1 MKHFSLL
8 AEKGKDGMILR
19 INRHFNS
26 DFSTSPDDKSVFYA
40 GHTGTSMNPTLSE
53 EDVLEVTPYT
63 DSDIRTGDVIYFRA
77 PGKGPHIVHRVVRV
91 CDGGIATRGDNSRQD
106 DAWLLAKE
114 DVLGRVTAAWR
125 GRKRRSV
132 AGGMSGLVSAH
143 ILRLRRSARQWYSIP
158 LRPLYRLTVKSDMLH
173 MVIPKKL
180 RPHIIS
186 FESSGVRHVKLI
198 SGRRVIGR
206 YDHATRNWK
215 ISPFIRPFIR
225 EGDLLKARGD
235 DISG

>member
-19 INRHFNS
+19 NDRHFDS
-26 DFSTSPDDKSVFYA
+26 YFSASPDDKRVLYA

-63 DSDIRTGDVIYFRA
+63 DSEIRTGDVIYFRA
-77 PGKGPHIVHRVVRV
+77 PGKGSHVVHRVVRV
-91 CDGGIATRGDNSRQD
+91 CGGGIATRGDNSRQN

-114 DVLGRVTAAWR
+114 DVLGRVTAARR

-132 AGGMSGLVSAH
+132 AGGMSGHVSAY
-143 ILRLRRSARQWYSIP
+143 ILRLRRAAGQWYLLP
-158 LRPLYRLTVKSDMLH
+158 LRPFYRLAVKSDTLY

-180 RPHIIS
+180 RPYMIS
-186 FESSGVRHVKLI
+186 FESDGVRHVKLI

-206 YDHATRNWK
+206 YDDATRNWK

-225 EGDLLKARGD
+225 SEDLLKARGD